1 MKTLILVKYMNK
13 RNIIIIS
20 ILSIILVVICTIA
33 GTYAVII
40 NVVSE
45 NGVDKIVNKINIRD
59 LVTDA
64 DGSFNKTYYDLKK
77 ELNITEEEAEVLI
90 ESVPLNEVLD
100 KILESIVQY
109 KLHNNVSAKYSND
122 ELYDMIVTGINK
134 TDSISEEL
142 KTKVINKTSYYKQDI
157 SDYVYDIEVSF
168 SGES

>member
-1 MKTLILVKYMNK
+1 MNK